1 MSEQVVRT
9 GERILFLTGHLAL
22 RSLHRVLDDMQPLPF
37 DARVLDIGINVAGL
51 MTADLI
57 RRRLP
62 AERVDADRIVVP
74 GRCRGDL
81 DALALHYGVPVQRGP
96 DEVKDLP
103 MHFGRKAKK
112 RLLDRHDVLIFAE
125 IVDAPQV
132 GVEQVLA
139 TARRYRRD
147 GADVID
153 IGCLPDTAFPHMED
167 CIRALK
173 TEGFQVSID
182 SLNTD
187 DLLRG
192 ARAGADYLLSLKKS
206 TLWVADEVDAIPVL
220 IPDTPGDLDS
230 LREAV
235 DIMSARGNPFYAD
248 PIVEPIHFGFA
259 SSIVRYHELR
269 RTHPDIPVMMGVG
282 NLTELTDADT
292 SGINALLFGIVS
304 ELRIGAVLA
313 TEVSP
318 HARRA
323 VKEADIARRV
333 MFAAREDNA
342 LPRDYSDDLMTTHQR
357 RPFAETPDEI
367 ADIASSVRDPNFRIQ
382 VSEQGIHIYNRD
394 GMQVHT
400 DPFALYPGLN
410 VAEDGAHAF
419 YLGVELARA
428 QIAWQLGRRYAQDE
442 ELQWGAAVEKK
453 EQDLMAHCAP
463 GTTLQ
468 RKAARRTAA
477 NEATPDT
484 MPDVAGSTDA
494 PDSAGKSES

>member
-1 MSEQVVRT
+1 MADQQVRSGEPIP
-9 GERILFLTGHLAL
+9 GERILFLTGHLAWK
-22 RSLHRVLDDMQPLPF
+22 SLQRVLDDMQPLPF
-37 DARVLDIGINVAGL
+37 EPRVLDIGINVAGL

-62 AERVDADRIVVP
+62 VDQVQADSIVVP

-81 DALALHYGVPVQRGP
+81 DALAQHYGVPVQRGP

-103 MHFGRKAKK
+103 MYFGRKAKK
-112 RLLDRHDVLIFAE
+112 RVLDRHDVLIFAE

-132 GVEQVLA
+132 DVDAVLA

-153 IGCLPDTAFPHMED
+153 IGCLPDTDFPHMED

-173 TEGFQVSID
+173 AEGFQVSID

-230 LREAV
+230 LREAA
-235 DIMSARGNPFYAD
+235 DIMMARGLPFYAD
-248 PIVEPIHFGFA
+248 PIIEPIHFGFTA
-259 SSIVRYHELR
+259 SIVRYHELR
-269 RTHPDIPVMMGVG
+269 RTHPDIPIMMGVG

-292 SGINALLFGIVS
+292 SGINALLFGIIS
-304 ELRIGAVLA
+304 ELRVGAVLA

-342 LPRDYSDDLMTTHQR
+342 LPRDYSGELMTTHQR
-357 RPFAETPDEI
+357 RPFPDTPQEI
-367 ADIASSVRDPNFRIQ
+367 ADIAATVRDPNFRIQ
-382 VSEQGIHIYNRD
+382 LSEQGVHIYNRD
-394 GMQVHT
+394 GMQVGT

-410 VAEDGAHAF
+410 VADDGAHAF

-442 ELQWGAAVEKK
+442 ELDWGAAVEKK
-453 EQDLMAHCAP
+453 TQDLMAHCAP

-468 RKAARRTAA
+468 RKAKRRPA
-477 NEATPDT
+477 EADPAPPDDT
-484 MPDVAGSTDA
+484 QDQA
-494 PDSAGKSES
+494 